1 MSFNGSAVTSMES
14 EAMIKNVVM
23 NVLSRNTR
31 VTYGQYEL
39 NADRQRQKEVGADG
53 RQRSKDV
60 CWLMRESA
68 P

>member
-39 NADRQRQKEVGADG
+39 NADRQRQKWGQMAGRGVKMYVG
-53 RQRSKDV
+53 
-60 CWLMRESA
+60 
-68 P
+68 